1 MEKDIG
7 KIPKNDFTDI
17 MVRLDDFAG
26 KAGITIREFSNSE
39 RYTGFTKS
47 GTKIPIDNLEDFKT
61 MLNSITQADID
72 EVKKAAEA
80 SAGAASSGAG
90 ASSGGAGQSS
100 LPEEKEKPADTGD
113 AGASDY

>member
-17 MVRLDDFAG
+17 MVRIDDFAG
-26 KAGITIREFSNSE
+26 KAGVTIREFSNSE

-47 GTKIPIDNLEDFKT
+47 GTKIPIDNLEEFKT

-80 SAGAASSGAG
+80 SAGAAAG
-90 ASSGGAGQSS
+90 ASGASTSGQSS
-100 LPEEKEKPADTGD
+100 LPEEKEKPADSGD
-113 AGASDY
+113 TGASDY

>member
-47 GTKIPIDNLEDFKT
+47 GTKIPIDNLEEFKT
-61 MLNSITQADID
+61 MLNAITQADID

-80 SAGAASSGAG
+80 SAGATASGTGSAG
-90 ASSGGAGQSS
+90 GQAS

-113 AGASDY
+113 AGVSDY